1 MTDSPAADLLVQ
13 SMTRALLDDREAAIE
28 GIFKSA
34 DLVLP
39 YACWTPDVATL
50 PHATLRAF
58 AESMP
63 LFARG
68 GMAAVLDA
76 LQAPS
81 HAEIA
86 ANSLVV
92 RLLDDGDMEYVHYGE
107 ALASAGGY
115 SWAGQR
121 LSSMATRTHFARY
134 YQAGY
139 LAAGKRRKTLYT
151 ENAGGAGFAVRTWCR
166 FVVPIGAPR
175 GPIEGF
181 AVGNIGLPGPPMWRA
196 VSPRGASPEI
206 VARCNDRH
214 RRFALETAAAL
225 TRAAD
230 RSAVQ
235 MLDGGPIPF
244 GLLAVDASRLRYAN
258 AGFLDAFGLDAQGL
272 AAFEPASMFADTAVW
287 KKVAETIVA
296 GGTPDQI
303 ETDIMLARGRKAHMR
318 LTFARGS
325 YNGGAG
331 IAIWL
336 IDLSQRRA
344 LELELVAAREAAE
357 EAARAKAGFLAAMSH
372 DLRTPLNAI
381 IGFGELIARIASD
394 PAKGPT
400 HLAKIA
406 DYATSVTHSG
416 ELLRTLVENV
426 LEAARLESG
435 KLELAHERLNVADT
449 LGLALETL
457 AIAASQKGVSLAADL
472 APDVEIEADARAL
485 SQIALNLIGNAI
497 KYTDAGGAVRV
508 RLTRDDDGAAVL
520 EIADN
525 GRGIGAADL
534 ARVIKPFERGER
546 EAGTPRDGVGLGLAI
561 AKGLVEAQNGT
572 LDIASAPGKGT
583 TIVVRLP

>member
-1 MTDSPAADLLVQ
+1 MTDSPAADVLVQ

-68 GMAAVLDA
+68 GIAAVLDA

-92 RLLDDGDMEYVHYGE
+92 RLVDDGDMEYVHYGE
-107 ALASAGGY
+107 ALAQSGGY

-121 LSSMATRTHFARY
+121 LSAMASRTHFARY
-134 YQAGY
+134 YQAVY

-166 FVVPIGAPR
+166 FVVPVGAPR
-175 GPIEGF
+175 GPIEGY
-181 AVGNIGLPGPPMWRA
+181 AVGNVGLPGPPMWRA
-196 VSPRGASPEI
+196 VLPRGASSEI
-206 VARCNDRH
+206 AARCNDRH

-272 AAFEPASMFADTAVW
+272 AAFEPASMFADADAW
-287 KKVAETIVA
+287 KKISDGIVA

-303 ETDIMLARGRKAHMR
+303 ETDMMLARGRKAHMR

-336 IDLSQRRA
+336 IDLTQRRA

-357 EAARAKAGFLAAMSH
+357 DAARAKAGFLAAMSH
-372 DLRTPLNAI
+372 DLRTPLNAV
-381 IGFGELIARIASD
+381 IGFGELIEHLASD
-394 PAKGPT
+394 PELGRT
-400 HLAKIA
+400 QIAKIA
-406 DYATSVTHSG
+406 DYAASVIHSG

-435 KLELAHERLNVADT
+435 KLELARERLNAADAIRPT
-449 LGLALETL
+449 LESLELA
-457 AIAASQKGVSLAADL
+457 AAQKKVVFAADL
-472 APDVEIEADARAL
+472 APDLEIAADARAL
-485 SQIALNLIGNAI
+485 AQIALNLIGNAI
-497 KYTDAGGAVRV
+497 KYTDAGGNVRV
-508 RLTRDDDGAAVL
+508 RLARGERGGATL
-520 EIADN
+520 EIADT

-534 ARVIKPFERGER
+534 ARVVKPFERGER

-572 LDIASAPGKGT
+572 LDIASTPGKGT

>member
-1 MTDSPAADLLVQ
+1 
-13 SMTRALLDDREAAIE
+13 
-28 GIFKSA
+28 
-34 DLVLP
+34 
-39 YACWTPDVATL
+39 
-50 PHATLRAF
+50 
-58 AESMP
+58 
-63 LFARG
+63 
-68 GMAAVLDA
+68 
-76 LQAPS
+76 
-81 HAEIA
+81 
-86 ANSLVV
+86 
-92 RLLDDGDMEYVHYGE
+92 
-107 ALASAGGY
+107 
-115 SWAGQR
+115 
-121 LSSMATRTHFARY
+121 
-134 YQAGY
+134 
-139 LAAGKRRKTLYT
+139 
-151 ENAGGAGFAVRTWCR
+151 
-166 FVVPIGAPR
+166 
-175 GPIEGF
+175 
-181 AVGNIGLPGPPMWRA
+181 MWRA

-287 KKVAETIVA
+287 KKVAEAIVA
-296 GGTPDQI
+296 GGAPEQI
-303 ETDIMLARGRKAHMR
+303 ETDITLARGRKAHMR

-381 IGFGELIARIASD
+381 IGFGELITRIASD
-394 PAKGPT
+394 TAKGPAQ
-400 HLAKIA
+400 LAKIA

-435 KLELAHERLNVADT
+435 KLELAHERLNVAGT

-457 AIAASQKGVSLAADL
+457 AMAASQKGVSLAADL

-485 SQIALNLIGNAI
+485 TQIALNLIGNAI

-508 RLTRDDDGAAVL
+508 RLTRGDAGAAVL

-525 GRGIGAADL
+525 GRGIGAEDL

-561 AKGLVEAQNGT
+561 AKGLVEAQDGT
-572 LDIASAPGKGT
+572 LDIASTPGKGT

>member
-1 MTDSPAADLLVQ
+1 MTDSPAADPIVQ
-13 SMTRALLDDREAAIE
+13 NMTRALLDDREAAIE
-28 GIFKSA
+28 GVFKAA

-68 GMAAVLDA
+68 GIEAVLDA

-81 HAEIA
+81 HREIA
-86 ANSLVV
+86 ENSLVV
-92 RLLDDGDMEYVHYGE
+92 RLLDDSDMEYVHYG
-107 ALASAGGY
+107 ATLASTGGY

-139 LAAGKRRKTLYT
+139 LAAGKRRKSLYT
-151 ENAGGAGFAVRTWCR
+151 ENAGGAGFTVRTWCR
-166 FVVPIGAPR
+166 FVVPVGRPR

-181 AVGNIGLPGPPMWRA
+181 AVGNVGLPGPPMWRA
-196 VSPRGASPEI
+196 VLPRGASPEFA
-206 VARCNDRH
+206 ARCNDRH

-258 AGFLDAFGLDAQGL
+258 ARFLDAFGLDAQGL
-272 AAFEPASMFADTAVW
+272 AAVEPASMFDDADAW
-287 KKVAETIVA
+287 KRVAATIVA
-296 GGTPDQI
+296 GNTPDQI
-303 ETDIMLARGRKAHMR
+303 ETDMLLARGRKAHMR

-372 DLRTPLNAI
+372 DLRTPLNAV
-381 IGFGELIARIASD
+381 IGFGEMIEHLASD
-394 PAKGPT
+394 ARSGT
-400 HLAKIA
+400 AQLAKIA
-406 DYATSVTHSG
+406 DYAASVTHSG

-435 KLELAHERLNVADT
+435 KLVLARGKINAANAIRP
-449 LGLALETL
+449 ALESL
-457 AIAASQKGVSLAADL
+457 ELSAQQKNVGFAVDL
-472 APDVEIEADARAL
+472 AGDVEIVADARAV

-497 KYTDAGGAVRV
+497 KYTAAGGDVRV
-508 RLTRDDDGAAVL
+508 RLAHGDGGGALL
-520 EIADN
+520 EIADT
-525 GRGIGAADL
+525 GCGIGAGDI
-534 ARVIKPFERGER
+534 ARVTKPFERGER
-546 EAGTPRDGVGLGLAI
+546 ESGTPRDGVGLGLAI
-561 AKGLVEAQNGT
+561 AKGLVEAHAGT
-572 LDIASAPGKGT
+572 LDIASALGKGT